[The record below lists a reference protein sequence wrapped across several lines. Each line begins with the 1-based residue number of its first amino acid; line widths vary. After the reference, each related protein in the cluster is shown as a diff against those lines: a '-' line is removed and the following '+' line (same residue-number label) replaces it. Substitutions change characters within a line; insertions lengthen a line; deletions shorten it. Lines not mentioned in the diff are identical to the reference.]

1 MDFLLDK
8 TMVTND
14 DEFWSMW
21 IDGAEETG
29 GDVREKSAGLGEKE
43 GQMAGDGEGDRMTD
57 VGGEGSGQK
66 AGLGEGDGHT
76 GGGEGDVTTDVGGED
91 GLTSAAAMDVV
102 SDLDGEGVA
111 MEIEVGKDPELGM
124 EFESR
129 EAVYDF
135 YKAYGKRL
143 GFPIRTRST
152 TKDKKG
158 VKIVS
163 IVLEC
168 LRAGQRGSQSKNQLK
183 PQPSMQIG
191 CGARLRAHVNS
202 EGLWEISKLFV
213 QHSHPMSP
221 TKARLFRC
229 HRKLTHGMAR
239 KLAINEV
246 AGIRLN
252 KSFTT
257 AVVEAGGY
265 DQLPFIEKDCRNYI
279 DKVRQ
284 LRLGSGDAIAIQGF
298 FAKMQ
303 DQCPGFFFALDLD
316 DESRLRNVFWADNR
330 SRYAY
335 KEFGDVITF
344 DTTYLTNRYD
354 MPFAPF
360 VGVNHHGK
368 SLLMGCGLVSN
379 EDTQTFVWLFKAW
392 LECMNGIAPMGI
404 ITDQDRAMQ
413 NAIAI
418 VFPNS
423 KHRWCLWH
431 IMKKVPEKLGGNAQK
446 DEILDVI
453 HDCIYDSQYTQ
464 EFEEKWLDMVQRF
477 SLEEHDWLG
486 VMYNER
492 NRWVPCYLKPTFW
505 AGMST
510 TQRSESINAFFDKF
524 VNSKTTLKQFV
535 EQYGCALRD
544 KVEKEFQADTNS
556 FTKMIPCV
564 TRYPMEKQVQQI
576 YTLSK
581 FAEFQ
586 RELLEGKLYC
596 DILLCEDGRKYTVQ
610 EHMDIN
616 GFKKNVNFYI
626 DFDPITC
633 FGICSCH
640 LFEFRGMICR
650 HLLVVFNRLDIHH
663 LPEVYLM
670 SRWRKDMKRA
680 YQRVKINYDGWITTV
695 EQQRFD
701 KLCKT
706 FESVANMIVD
716 DEAKYNEVLLWLET
730 QLTTYT
736 PLVSHSCIVGNMTPL
751 EDPKT
756 NIHAEVPLP
765 PIGDPKCTK
774 RKGAPRKNRAKGP
787 LEKGKKGR
795 PKKDNARP
803 TTTTQHGNG
812 EGPGHGAAN
821 GPIMY
826 STGLDLNLSL
836 M

>member
-1 MDFLLDK
+1 
-8 TMVTND
+8 
-14 DEFWSMW
+14 
-21 IDGAEETG
+21 
-29 GDVREKSAGLGEKE
+29 
-43 GQMAGDGEGDRMTD
+43 
-57 VGGEGSGQK
+57 
-66 AGLGEGDGHT
+66 
-76 GGGEGDVTTDVGGED
+76 
-91 GLTSAAAMDVV
+91 
-102 SDLDGEGVA
+102 
-111 MEIEVGKDPELGM
+111 M

-129 EAVYDF
+129 EAIYEF

-152 TKDKKG
+152 TKDKRG
-158 VKIVS
+158 REIVS
-163 IVLEC
+163 VVLEC
-168 LRAGQRGSQSKNQLK
+168 SRAGHRGSQSKNQLK

-191 CGARLRAHVNS
+191 CGARLRAHVIYS
-202 EGLWEISKLFV
+202 GLWQISKVFL

-229 HRKLTHGMAR
+229 HRRMTHGMAR

-252 KSFTT
+252 KSFTA

-303 DQCPGFFFALDLD
+303 DQCPGFFFVIDLD
-316 DESRLRNVFWADNR
+316 EESRLRNVFWADNR

-360 VGVNHHGK
+360 VGVNHHGQ

-392 LECMNGIAPMGI
+392 LECMDGIAPMGI

-423 KHRWCLWH
+423 NHRWCLWH
-431 IMKKVPEKLGGNAQK
+431 IMKKVPEKLGGDAHK

-477 SLEEHDWLG
+477 ALQEHDWLR

-492 NRWVPCYLKPTFW
+492 KRWVPCYLKPTFW

-544 KVEKEFQADTNS
+544 KVEKEFQADTSS

-576 YTLSK
+576 YTISK

-596 DILLCEDGRKYTVQ
+596 DIILCEDGRKYTVQ

-616 GFKKNVNFYI
+616 GFRKIVNFHI

-633 FGICSCH
+633 VGICSCH

-650 HLLVVFNRLDIHH
+650 HLLVIFVRLDIHD

-706 FESVANMIVD
+706 FESLANMVAD
-716 DEAKYNEVLLWLET
+716 DEAKYSEVLLWLET

-736 PLVSHSCIVGNMTPL
+736 PPLSHSCIVGNMTPL
-751 EDPKT
+751 EEPIT
-756 NIHAEVPLP
+756 NIRAEVPLP
-765 PIGDPKCTK
+765 PIGDPKSTK
-774 RKGAPRKNRAKGP
+774 RKGAPKKNRAKGP
-787 LEKGKKGR
+787 LEKGKKKGR
-795 PKKDNARP
+795 VNKDNARA
-803 TTTTQHGNG
+803 TTTRNQLGNG
-812 EGPGHGAAN
+812 EGPSNAGAIV
-821 GPIMY
+821 PMLY
-826 STGLDLNLSL
+826 STGLDLNLCL